1 MEDSGEQEQLSH
13 SRQDPEQE
21 QNGDPKARTGDRLWE
36 ACHVKVSAE
45 EPGQG
50 RGQDGKVNRSRVPPE
65 PISKVK
71 NFPACPRT
79 LYGPWYS
86 WDRGWIEASSQTKTN
101 SVEVKALKTCAV
113 EGAV

>member
-36 ACHVKVSAE
+36 ACHVEVSAE

-50 RGQDGKVNRSRVPPE
+50 RGQDGKVNRSRVPP
-65 PISKVK
+65 
-71 NFPACPRT
+71 RT
-79 LYGPWYS
+79 NLQGEEFS
-86 WDRGWIEASSQTKTN
+86 CMSQN
-101 SVEVKALKTCAV
+101 SIWAMVQL
-113 EGAV
+113 G